1 MPIKIAINGFGRI
14 GRNIFRAVYEN
25 DMSEFDIVAINDL
38 ADPKVLVHLLEYD
51 SVHGK
56 LDFNYEFKDGK
67 LIVNGKEILLLQE
80 RDPKNLPWGQL
91 GVDIVHECTGLF
103 ASKSKAEA
111 HVLAGAKKVLISA
124 PAGTDVDATIV
135 YGVNDNILTSSD
147 TIISNASCTTNC
159 LAPLV
164 LPLDQKF
171 GLKSGLMTTIHAYTS
186 DQSLT
191 DVAHSDFRR
200 ARAAN
205 LSMIPTKTGAAAA
218 IGLVI
223 PKLAGKL
230 DGFALRVPT
239 ANVSVV
245 DLTFEAEKP
254 VTVDAVN
261 EVLRDAALN
270 NLRNVLVINE
280 LPLVSIDFNHNPAS
294 SIADLTQT
302 RVIGNTVKV
311 LAWYDNEWGFANR
324 MLDTSRAIMR
334 AHNS

>member
-1 MPIKIAINGFGRI
+1 MPMKIAINGFGRI

-25 DMSEFDIVAINDL
+25 YSDEFDIVAINDL

-56 LDFNYEFKDGK
+56 LNFNYEFKEDK

-80 RDPKNLPWGQL
+80 RDPTNLPWGQL

-103 ASKSKAEA
+103 TSKAKSTA

-124 PAGTDVDATIV
+124 PAGSDVDATVV
-135 YGVNDNILTSSD
+135 YGVNDSVLTSND

-164 LPLDQKF
+164 LPLEQKF
-171 GLKSGLMTTIHAYTS
+171 GIKSGLMTTIHAYTS

-191 DVAHSDFRR
+191 DVAHNDLRR

-218 IGLVI
+218 ISLVI
-223 PKLAGKL
+223 PSLAGKL
-230 DGFALRVPT
+230 DGFALRVPI

-245 DLTFEAEKP
+245 DLTFESEQP
-254 VTVDAVN
+254 VTVAEVN
-261 EVLRDAALN
+261 KALRDASLHD
-270 NLRNVLVINE
+270 LHNVLAINE

-302 RVIGNTVKV
+302 RVLGNTVKV

-324 MLDTSRAIMR
+324 MLDTSRAIMK
-334 AHNS
+334 AK

>member
-1 MPIKIAINGFGRI
+1 MKIAINGFGRI
-14 GRNIFRAVYEN
+14 GRNIFRAIYEN
-25 DMSEFDIVAINDL
+25 YAGEFEIAAINDL
-38 ADPKVLVHLLEYD
+38 AYPKVLVHLLEYD

-56 LDFNYEFKDGK
+56 FNFDYELKDNK
-67 LIVNGKEILLLQE
+67 LIVDGKEILLLQE
-80 RDPKNLPWGQL
+80 RDPKNLPWGEL
-91 GVDIVHECTGLF
+91 GIDIVHECTGFF
-103 ASKSKAEA
+103 ASKEKAHA
-111 HVLAGAKKVLISA
+111 HVMAGAKKVLISA
-124 PAGTDVDATIV
+124 PAGTDVDATVV
-135 YGVNDNILTSSD
+135 YGVNDSILASSD
-147 TIISNASCTTNC
+147 AVVSNASCTTNC

-164 LPLDQKF
+164 LPLEQEF
-171 GLKSGLMTTIHAYTS
+171 GIESGLMTTIHAYTS

-191 DVAHSDFRR
+191 DIAHSDLRR

-223 PKLAGKL
+223 PKLVGKL

-245 DLTFEAEKP
+245 DLTFESSKP
-254 VTVDAVN
+254 ATVDGVN
-261 EVLRDAALN
+261 EVLREASLGK
-270 NLRNVLVINE
+270 LRGVLAINE

-294 SIADLTQT
+294 SVADLTQT

-324 MLDTSRAIMR
+324 MLDTSKAMMN
-334 AHNS
+334 A